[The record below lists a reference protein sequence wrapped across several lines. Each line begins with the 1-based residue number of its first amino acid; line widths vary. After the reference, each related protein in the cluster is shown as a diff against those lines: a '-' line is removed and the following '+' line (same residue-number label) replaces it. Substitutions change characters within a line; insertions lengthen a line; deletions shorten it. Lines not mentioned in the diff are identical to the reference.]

1 MGLQAEAD
9 EMLDNL
15 FQRGKSVAINKVCK
29 NMSFRR
35 SLLRQWDTLGIATRL
50 RFIVFQLSL

>member
-15 FQRGKSVAINKVCK
+15 FQRGKSVAINNVCK

-35 SLLRQWDTLGIATRL
+35 SLLRQWDTLEIATQL
-50 RFIVFQLSL
+50 RFTVFQLSL